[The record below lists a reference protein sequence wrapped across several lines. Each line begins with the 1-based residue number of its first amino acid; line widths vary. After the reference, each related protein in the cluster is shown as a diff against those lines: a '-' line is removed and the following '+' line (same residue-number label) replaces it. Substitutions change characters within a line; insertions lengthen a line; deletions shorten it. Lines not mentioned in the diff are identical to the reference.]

1 MLRLDVA
8 ATDNAPAIAGSLRPA
23 MYAGHEKAIDAA
35 YANTQLPI
43 RVIEGTRMRIA
54 QINGCQI
61 CQNSRTPQ
69 DRADYSGVEQPPEEF
84 YEAIADWRGSDEFSP
99 KERAAIEFAERY
111 ASDNRSLDDNEEL
124 WERLHEH
131 FSDAELVDLGL
142 FVGASLMGGRFIH
155 VFGLDAVCAV
165 PGLRS

>member
-1 MLRLDVA
+1 MLRVDVP
-8 ATDNAPAIAGSLRPA
+8 ATDDALATAGSLRPG
-23 MYAGHEKAIDAA
+23 MYAGYESAIEAA

-61 CQNSRTPQ
+61 CQRYRTPR
-69 DRADYSGVEQPPEEF
+69 DRADYFGAEQPPEEF
-84 YEAIADWRGSDEFSP
+84 YEAVAEWRTSQEFSP

-111 ASDNRSLDDNEEL
+111 SSDSRSLDADEEL
-124 WERLHEH
+124 WERLHQQ
-131 FSDAELVDLGL
+131 FSDPELVDLGL

-155 VFGLDAVCAV
+155 VFGLDAVCSLS
-165 PGLRS
+165 PS